1 MTRLSAPPSRTS
13 AGTLTTRKPTQPFR
27 NRPIPLRRW
36 RTLRA
41 SGPFE
46 TASAPARNQRPMLR
60 TGGKRRAE
68 HLDYSGSRPRCYGII
83 EVLDYSGSRPRC
95 YGSIRPAKREGERR
109 NSVNSENRHLHK
121 THEST
126 LPVQKR
132 GPKVEYRSAREN
144 VLRL

>member
-68 HLDYSGSRPRCYGII
+68 HVDYSR
-83 EVLDYSGSRPRC
+83 SRPRC

-126 LPVQKR
+126 IPVQKR